1 MDRFLE
7 AAEAQVGKRYAVGA
21 KGGPDDVDG
30 ADAIGAP
37 ELVQCAGRQAG
48 FRTMPGDGWQ

>member
-1 MDRFLE
+1 
-7 AAEAQVGKRYAVGA
+7 VGKRYAVGA